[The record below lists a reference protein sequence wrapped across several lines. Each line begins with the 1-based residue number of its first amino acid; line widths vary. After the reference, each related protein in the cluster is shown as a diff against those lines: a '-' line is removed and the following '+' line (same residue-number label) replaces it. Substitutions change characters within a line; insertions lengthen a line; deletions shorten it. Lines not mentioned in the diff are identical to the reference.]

1 MKSSTTF
8 LISAIALQVI
18 SYFVWLYLIT
28 PIVTPEVK
36 VGQVW
41 VQIDSL
47 DPFKPIQY
55 DTIKVIE
62 IKGDYAKI
70 IWNGYL
76 GSMETSLVSWRH
88 TLVNSK

>member
-18 SYFVWLYLIT
+18 SYSVWLYLIT
-28 PIVTPEVK
+28 PTVTPEVK